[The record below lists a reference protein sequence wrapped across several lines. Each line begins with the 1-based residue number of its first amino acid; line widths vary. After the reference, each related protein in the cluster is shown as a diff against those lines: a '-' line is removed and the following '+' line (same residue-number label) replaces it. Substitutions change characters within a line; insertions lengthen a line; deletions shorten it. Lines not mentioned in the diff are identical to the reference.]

1 MDNSENTKRVA
12 KNTFFLFLR
21 MIIVMCVGLYTSRIV
36 LKTLGIEDY
45 GVYNVIGRHCPKFCV
60 NGNRIQL

>member
-36 LKTLGIEDY
+36 LKTLGIEPV
-45 GVYNVIGRHCPKFCV
+45 GGIN
-60 NGNRIQL
+60 LS